1 MQFDTFTWVRLTLG
15 QWLLVASSDSSTS
28 AISLW
33 RTSSNLTENSA
44 GPPWQKPSYRLQSL
58 MDSSTLRITTFHC
71 SQPSKKVCIRISI
84 TCTTAMVLTMTRTP
98 WVALLTLTILI
109 QRPVFQELAAF
120 SDISYVR
127 FLRGSYMGFALDH
140 EIASHQYL
148 TGPLAT

>member
-71 SQPSKKVCIRISI
+71 SQPSKKNTLGCASDSDNPDSE
-84 TCTTAMVLTMTRTP
+84 TR
-98 WVALLTLTILI
+98 VSGAGCFLGYLI
-109 QRPVFQELAAF
+109 RPVSAWLLYGVC
-120 SDISYVR
+120 S
-127 FLRGSYMGFALDH
+127 
-140 EIASHQYL
+140 
-148 TGPLAT
+148 